1 MWIISV
7 CLSST
12 LEVLRGMALKVEM
25 QFGVLDVFVD
35 EYCGRWNLMLMAR
48 APLHKSY
55 SILVLLKSEC

>member
-35 EYCGRWNLMLMAR
+35 EYYGRWNLMLMAR
-48 APLHKSY
+48 APLHK
-55 SILVLLKSEC
+55 